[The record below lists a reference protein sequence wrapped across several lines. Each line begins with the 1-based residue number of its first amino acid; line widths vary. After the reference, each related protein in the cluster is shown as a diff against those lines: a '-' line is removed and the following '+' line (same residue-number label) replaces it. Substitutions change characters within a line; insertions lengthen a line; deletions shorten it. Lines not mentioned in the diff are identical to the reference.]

1 MSNEVETNTSPDET
15 PDTPDTVLPDNP
27 DTPELPEDVRGML
40 LFNEIMYDNATD
52 GAEYVEIYNPGEKTI
67 TLPTL
72 YLYKMYE
79 SGTVYSTTTLC
90 NESSSTPITIP
101 SKGYLCFSK
110 YTSKVIRKH
119 KVNGENLIEIPK
131 FPTLNND
138 GGYLAL
144 SCSEKPEKGQT
155 FDTCR
160 FRDEMHDSD
169 NKKTP
174 GIWLENKSRV
184 WSSRKKNC
192 RAPNH
197 ATGGTPGIKNR

>member
-1 MSNEVETNTSPDET
+1 MPQGS
-15 PDTPDTVLPDNP
+15 
-27 DTPELPEDVRGML
+27 
-40 LFNEIMYDNATD
+40 
-52 GAEYVEIYNPGEKTI
+52 
-67 TLPTL
+67 L
-72 YLYKMYE
+72 Y
-79 SGTVYSTTTLC
+79 
-90 NESSSTPITIP
+90 
-101 SKGYLCFSK
+101 K

-169 NKKTP
+169 NKKTT
-174 GIWLENKSRV
+174 GISLEKKSPELSSLNKNWR
-184 WSSRKKNC
+184 SSK
-192 RAPNH
+192 H